1 MQLSGNGFVLR
12 GIRQEDKMALA
23 RHANN
28 PKIAA
33 NLRDI
38 FPSPYTENDAANFI
52 SFVLAH
58 NDPPLHFAIEV
69 NDEAAGMISLI
80 MKEDVYRLNAEI
92 GYWLGEEHWNKGIM
106 TAAIRLVT
114 GYAFTSLGMIRVYA
128 EPFATN
134 TASAQVLEK
143 AGYTREAV
151 LRRSVIKNGE
161 VLDSFIYSLTD
172 TAYFSAGYPTT
183 N

>member
-1 MQLSGNGFVLR
+1 MQLTGDGFVLR
-12 GIRQEDKMALA
+12 GIRKEDNHSLA
-23 RHANN
+23 RHADN

-38 FPSPYTENDAANFI
+38 FPHPYTQSDADDFI
-52 SFVLAH
+52 GFVLDH

-69 NDEAAGMISLI
+69 NHEAAGMISLM
-80 MKEDVYRLNAEI
+80 MKTDVYRLNAEI

-114 GYAFTSLGMIRVYA
+114 SYAFAQLGMIRVYA

-134 TASAQVLEK
+134 AASIRALEK
-143 AGYTREAV
+143 AGYTREAL

-161 VLDSFIYSLTD
+161 VLDSFIYSLTGG
-172 TAYFSAGYPTT
+172 A
-183 N
+183 